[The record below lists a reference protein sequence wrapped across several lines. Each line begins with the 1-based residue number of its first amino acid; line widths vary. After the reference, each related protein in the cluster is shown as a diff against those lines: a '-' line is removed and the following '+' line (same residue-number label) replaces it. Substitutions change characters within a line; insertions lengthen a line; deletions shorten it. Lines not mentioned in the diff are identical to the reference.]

1 MGKIKSL
8 VDCKMKLTVAIITYN
23 ESQNIQ
29 RCIQSVQSIAD
40 DIIVI
45 DSFSTDNTVEIA
57 KELGA
62 RVVSQQFLG
71 HIEQK
76 NFAISNA
83 LFPFILSLDADEAID
98 EILVNEILKIKAS
111 NKPADGY
118 ITNRYNNYCGKW
130 INHGAWQSDLKLR
143 LWNCKKGKWGG
154 LNPHDK
160 FEMQAGSNIEKLQG
174 KILHWSYT
182 SIAEHEGKVEYFSSI
197 AAKAY
202 QVKGKKSSYFKIAFS
217 PVFRFV
223 RDYIFKLG
231 FLDGKY
237 GYIIAKLTAKEV
249 YLKYK
254 KLMEF
259 GK

>member
-1 MGKIKSL
+1 
-8 VDCKMKLTVAIITYN
+8 MKLSVAIITHN
-23 ESQNIQ
+23 ESKNIT

-45 DSFSTDNTVEIA
+45 DSFSTDNTVELA
-57 KELGA
+57 KALGA
-62 RVVSQQFLG
+62 RVVLQQFLG

-76 NFAISNA
+76 NFAISHA

-98 EILVNEILKIKAS
+98 ETLKNEIIKIKALS
-111 NKPADGY
+111 NPVDGY
-118 ITNRYNNYCGKW
+118 ITNRHNNYCGQW

-143 LWNCKKGKWGG
+143 LWNSKKGKWGG

-160 FEMQAGSNIEKLQG
+160 FELQTGSNIEKLQG
-174 KILHWSYT
+174 KILHWSYN
-182 SIAEHEGKVEYFSSI
+182 SITEHEGKVEYFSTI

-202 QVKGKKSSYFKIAFS
+202 HVKGKKSSYFKIWFS

-223 RDYIFKLG
+223 RDYFFNLG
-231 FLDGKY
+231 FLDGKF
-237 GYIIAKLTAKEV
+237 GFVIAKLTAKEV
-249 YLKYK
+249 RLKYK
-254 KLMEF
+254 KLKEL

>member
-1 MGKIKSL
+1 
-8 VDCKMKLTVAIITYN
+8 MKLTVAIITYN
-23 ESQNIQ
+23 ESHNIR
-29 RCIQSVQSIAD
+29 RCIQSVKSIAD

-45 DSFSTDNTVEIA
+45 DSFSTDHTVEIA

-62 RVVSQQFLG
+62 RVVLQQFLG

-76 NFAISNA
+76 NFAISHA

-98 EILVNEILKIKAS
+98 ETLKNEILKIKAS
-111 NKPADGY
+111 NNPADGY
-118 ITNRYNNYCGKW
+118 ITNRHNNYCGQW
-130 INHGAWQSDLKLR
+130 INHGAWKSDLKLR
-143 LWNCKKGKWGG
+143 LWNSQKGKWGG

-182 SIAEHEGKVEYFSSI
+182 SMAEHERKVEYFSTI

-202 QVKGKKSSYFKIAFS
+202 QVKGKKSSYFKIGFS
-217 PVFRFV
+217 PVFRFI

-231 FLDGKY
+231 FLDGKF
-237 GYIIAKLTAKEV
+237 GFIIAKLTAREV
-249 YLKYK
+249 RLKYK
-254 KLMEF
+254 KLMEL
-259 GK
+259 GG